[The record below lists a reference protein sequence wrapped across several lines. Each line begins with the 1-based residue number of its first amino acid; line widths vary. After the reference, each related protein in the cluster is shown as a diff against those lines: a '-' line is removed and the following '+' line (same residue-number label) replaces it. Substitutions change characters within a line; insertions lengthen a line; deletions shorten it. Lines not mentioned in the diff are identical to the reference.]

1 MTDIGWNRI
10 KKKTSM
16 NRSPIRDSVI
26 AIPLVNLHLGLK
38 AKKYFTIKF
47 SKNSEFVFSKGD
59 VNVSC

>member
-1 MTDIGWNRI
+1 
-10 KKKTSM
+10 M